1 MKVQLLSYTPNAD
14 NLCGAIARTCYST
27 DDAGELIAKDED
39 YTQTLRRVV
48 ESGHT
53 SVIEHAV
60 FTFNISGISRVTS
73 HQLVRHR
80 IASVTQTSQ
89 RYTTT
94 SELDTVYPD
103 SIYDNEEIRNT
114 VRTLEDIISDIAE
127 ELRENGIKEE
137 DIRYI
142 YPNSMKT
149 NIVLTMNARS
159 LWNFFSLRCCNRA
172 QTEIRELADK
182 MLELVKEVAPV
193 IFEDAGKPCIRGECP
208 EGTLSCEERE

>member
-1 MKVQLLSYTPNAD
+1 MKVDLISHTAD
-14 NLCGAIARTCYST
+14 PDQLCGAIARTCYST
-27 DDAGELIAKDED
+27 DDACSLIAKGQD
-39 YTQTLRRVV
+39 YTQTLINVLK
-48 ESGHT
+48 SGHH

-60 FTFNISGISRVTS
+60 FTFNITGISRVTS

-80 IASVTQTSQ
+80 IASVTQQSQ
-89 RYTTT
+89 RYVK
-94 SELDTVYPD
+94 SGELDTVYPD
-103 SIYDNEEIRNT
+103 TMYNNEEVRNMIF
-114 VRTLEDIISDIAE
+114 TLEDIINDIAS
-127 ELRENGIKEE
+127 ELREIGLKEE

-182 MLELVKEVAPV
+182 MLELVQDVAPV
-193 IFEDAGKPCIRGECP
+193 IFADAGKPCLRGDCP
-208 EGTLSCEERE
+208 EGDKSCRR

>member
-1 MKVQLLSYTPNAD
+1 MKVELLSHTTNPD
-14 NLCGAIARTCYST
+14 QLCGAIARTCYST
-27 DDAGELIAKDED
+27 DDAGKLIAKGKD
-39 YTQTLRRVV
+39 YTQTLKRVV
-48 ESGHT
+48 ESGHH

-60 FTFNISGISRVTS
+60 FTFNISGISRVAS

-80 IASVTQTSQ
+80 IASITQTSQ
-89 RYTTT
+89 RYTTSDT
-94 SELDTVYPD
+94 LDTTYPD
-103 SIYDNEEIRNT
+103 IIYDNEEVRNMIF
-114 VRTLEDIISDIAE
+114 TLEDIISDIAE

-159 LWNFFSLRCCNRA
+159 LLNFFSLRCCNRA
-172 QTEIRELADK
+172 QTEIRELAEK
-182 MLELVKEVAPV
+182 MLSLCKKVAPV